1 MHKVSFHVNLIQ
13 ARDRKM
19 VVEPIIYIARILFL
33 AIDDFRLVLLE
44 GGTTQLPEFI
54 TRQLFLSFLGKAY
67 TAWTQ
72 KERARSCSLTV
83 SFSFC
88 VNKKCY

>member
-1 MHKVSFHVNLIQ
+1 MHKMGFHVDLTQ
-13 ARDRKM
+13 ARGRKM
-19 VVEPIIYIARILFL
+19 VVEPIIYIARIIFL

-44 GGTTQLPEFI
+44 GGTTQLPEFVPW
-54 TRQLFLSFLGKAY
+54 QLFLSFLGTAY